1 MSRMGSRRGRKAL
14 YMPALVA
21 LRCNPLVRQL
31 GQRLTAKGHRGKYV
45 VVAAMRKL
53 LRLIYGVIKQ
63 GKPFDPQWTAQPL
76 KPSQLTPSLQTA

>member
-1 MSRMGSRRGRKAL
+1 MGSRRGRRAL

-21 LRCNPLVRQL
+21 LRCNPIIREL
-31 GQRLTAKGHRGKYV
+31 GQRLEQKGRGGKYV

-63 GKPFDPQWTAQPL
+63 GQPFDSNWATSSLKESSTPTATIL
-76 KPSQLTPSLQTA
+76 G